1 MVKPSP
7 EQQMTVE
14 LLQSFEREAKAM
26 LRRCAVTRRQVS
38 HFSFTRYR
46 GFFEEVKSFLVLAAF
61 AHGKLLNLQ
70 MGAVERDQLLEH
82 IDGLER
88 RVSRAAM
95 EVART
100 FYGLMLRRDL
110 IYLGGH
116 ERCDEDRQLLGEL
129 LERDA
134 EKSPDKKPDAR
145 LERDVK
151 ALEAVLEEI
160 VRRTPPMR
168 NFEPLEIAKH

>member
-1 MVKPSP
+1 MAKPRP

-14 LLQSFEREAKAM
+14 LLQSFEQEAKAM
-26 LRRCAVTRRQVS
+26 LRRCAATRRQVS
-38 HFSFTRYR
+38 RYSFTRYR

-61 AHGKLLNLQ
+61 TRSKLVNLQ
-70 MGAVERDQLLEH
+70 MSASKHSHLVEH

-95 EVART
+95 EVAHA

-110 IYLGGH
+110 VYLGGH

-134 EKSPDKKPDAR
+134 EKSPDRKPDAR

-151 ALEAVLEEI
+151 AVEAVLEEI

-168 NFEPLEIAKH
+168 NFEPLDIPKH

>member
-1 MVKPSP
+1 MAKPSP

-61 AHGKLLNLQ
+61 ARGKLLNLQ

-82 IDGLER
+82 ILTGWNA
-88 RVSRAAM
+88 VSAGPRW
-95 EVART
+95 
-100 FYGLMLRRDL
+100 
-110 IYLGGH
+110 
-116 ERCDEDRQLLGEL
+116 
-129 LERDA
+129 
-134 EKSPDKKPDAR
+134 KSPAPSTA
-145 LERDVK
+145 
-151 ALEAVLEEI
+151 
-160 VRRTPPMR
+160 
-168 NFEPLEIAKH
+168 